1 MEDLRAHGDFM
12 KHSEQIRQD
21 HKNIYNRLKSIEED
35 AAFVHEISA
44 LFPQYA
50 IVANERC
57 GSWYIEP
64 QPERKHVSAYFKS
77 TDGHTGEWKFNLRRM
92 NLHLIDAISATGGC
106 IIVDSTRRG
115 KRLPDAL
122 SKTIPIWCAVLNRAI
137 SKSGL
142 GGAGWDVELHTLP
155 SIISRS
161 EHAQIAVLIDGF
173 ADNLLR
179 TKIDLTE
186 IRKKLTKPLR
196 PLWYTPQSNI
206 LYSPDY
212 SDSPFF
218 PVICLSA
225 SQFIEGGS
233 QARNGYMYVQGS
245 GDDEEAW
252 SLGLTAPMFW
262 RHRKELFSGDAA
274 TCERL
279 AMQIA
284 TESKDIS
291 EQDVANNDSYTYV
304 GNSKVAIGTW
314 KSGEPPS
321 CWQNFDIVI
330 NCTDQEYPENKKENY
345 SKRYLHLNIPSGKR
359 GQHILFSYIPLVLQ
373 FCQEPMASK
382 KSILVHCIEGKDRAV
397 GIALA
402 LLVQYYD
409 THGLPYTEISQRPD
423 VDKIYIQQHLINI
436 MNSRPQAKPS
446 RATLKKINTYFMS

>member
-21 HKNIYNRLKSIEED
+21 HKNVLVLFRYNRLKSIEED

-92 NLHLIDAISATGGC
+92 NLHLIDAIAATGGC

-252 SLGLTAPMFW
+252 SLVRTIDRFVEQQCYELTA
-262 RHRKELFSGDAA
+262 
-274 TCERL
+274 
-279 AMQIA
+279 
-284 TESKDIS
+284 
-291 EQDVANNDSYTYV
+291 
-304 GNSKVAIGTW
+304 GNPGKVAIGTW

-330 NCTDQEYPENKKENY
+330 NCTDQEYPENKKEIY
-345 SKRYLHLNIPSGKR
+345 SKCYLHLNIPSGKR
-359 GQHILFSYIPLVLQ
+359 
-373 FCQEPMASK
+373 
-382 KSILVHCIEGKDRAV
+382 GKDRAV

-409 THGLPYTEISQRPD
+409 THGVPYTEVSQRPD
-423 VDKIYIQQHLINI
+423 GKYLIVIPPLKFLLLMFCIVDKIYIQQHLINI
-436 MNSRPQAKPS
+436 MNSRPQ
-446 RATLKKINTYFMS
+446 